1 MDIQTLRINLA
12 KKILNTQNRDLLLE
26 INKIIQEKGEDDWWD
41 QLPKEIQDS
50 IAEGIEDVKSG
61 KLYTHDQVIQEAKQ
75 KYGF

>member
-41 QLPKEIQDS
+41 QLPKEIQGS
-50 IAEGIEDVKSG
+50 IAEGIEDVKNG
-61 KLYTHDQVIQEAKQ
+61 KVYTHDQVIQEAKQ

>member
-50 IAEGIEDVKSG
+50 IAEGIEDVKNG
-61 KLYTHDQVIQEAKQ
+61 KVYTHDQVIQEAKQ